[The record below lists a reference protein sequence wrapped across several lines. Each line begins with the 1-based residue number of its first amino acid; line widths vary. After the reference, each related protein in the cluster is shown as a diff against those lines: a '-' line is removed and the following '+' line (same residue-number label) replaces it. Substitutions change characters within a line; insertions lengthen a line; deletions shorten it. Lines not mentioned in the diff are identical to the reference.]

1 MSMKYRVGQVLEW
14 VSHYHY
20 EPNQKVMV
28 VRLQKHG
35 KALLSNGWVVDEE
48 GVAEGTPRMRGGSV
62 REMT

>member
-1 MSMKYRVGQVLEW
+1 MKMQYRVGQVLEW
-14 VSHYHY
+14 VPHYHY

-35 KALLSNGWVVDEE
+35 KALLSKGWVVDEE

-62 REMT
+62 RVPV